1 MLEKNLKILFYLKT
15 KKKKLFYFIFKF
27 IMDLKW
33 VKIYEQIK
41 NFIKNNIKT
50 INNLKDFLNK
60 FQSNICFSMCIQCI
74 ELLFK

>member
-15 KKKKLFYFIFKF
+15 KKKKLFNFIFKF

-60 FQSNICFSMCIQCI
+60 FQSNIFFSMCIQCI

>member
-15 KKKKLFYFIFKF
+15 KKK
-27 IMDLKW
+27 
-33 VKIYEQIK
+33 
-41 NFIKNNIKT
+41 NFIKNNNKT

-60 FQSNICFSMCIQCI
+60 FQSNIFFSMCIQCI